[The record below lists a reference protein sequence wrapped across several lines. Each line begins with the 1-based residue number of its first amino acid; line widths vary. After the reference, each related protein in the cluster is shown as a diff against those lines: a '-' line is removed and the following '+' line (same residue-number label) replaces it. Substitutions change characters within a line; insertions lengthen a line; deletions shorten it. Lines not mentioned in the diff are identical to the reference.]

1 MVPSGVPAC
10 LKRNHFPSVVME
22 DDLLSRGGNDRA
34 MRPTAQ
40 PGTETASHLLG
51 QDWVS
56 LTRLLAQLWD
66 VKARDYLVP

>member
-1 MVPSGVPAC
+1 
-10 LKRNHFPSVVME
+10 ME